1 MGTMPSTQE
10 PVGDMA
16 HSNHNACF
24 LIGAVGVGS
33 SRMDLVPL
41 RPGSSGSGGQYALF
55 CPCQGSVL
63 CQVVGM
69 LSVTFSPAFWVPS
82 VMLPFL
88 LLGQP
93 DRSSSREER
102 RTQAQSE
109 GAVHHKAA
117 GVRGSRRHTHHQ
129 EAES

>member
-16 HSNHNACF
+16 HSNHNACL

-55 CPCQGSVL
+55 CPCQGFGIRYCLL
-63 CQVVGM
+63 CSQLGFVSGCCDVERDI
-69 LSVTFSPAFWVPS
+69 F
-82 VMLPFL
+82 FL
-88 LLGQP
+88 L
-93 DRSSSREER
+93 RSGY
-102 RTQAQSE
+102 Q
-109 GAVHHKAA
+109 V
-117 GVRGSRRHTHHQ
+117 
-129 EAES
+129 